1 VICPF
6 CSNDNDKVVDSRSAA
21 GGTIIRRRRQCLEC
35 GKRFTTY
42 EQTEEMPLRVIKKDG
57 RRVPFNRKNILNG
70 MLKACEKRPISIDIL
85 EEIVKSIEQKTNQ
98 MFDREVP
105 SKFIG
110 EQVMQELRKLDEV
123 AYVRFASV
131 YREFK
136 DINEFMNELAPM
148 LERSRND
155 RSRKK
160 RQEQSSGREE
170 ERGEEA
176 NEKN

>member
-1 VICPF
+1 
-6 CSNDNDKVVDSRSAA
+6 
-21 GGTIIRRRRQCLEC
+21 
-35 GKRFTTY
+35 
-42 EQTEEMPLRVIKKDG
+42 MPLRVIKKDG
-57 RRVPFNRKNILNG
+57 RRIPFNRKNILSG
-70 MLKACEKRPISIDIL
+70 MLKACEKRPISIDML
-85 EEIVKSIEQKTNQ
+85 EEIVKSIEQKINQ

-148 LERSRND
+148 LEKSRNTT
-155 RSRKK
+155 SEKKRKK
-160 RQEQSSGREE
+160 QSSGRRQ
-170 ERGEEA
+170 ERGGSSNEE
-176 NEKN
+176 N